1 MPAIP
6 RRKSTTRLLTCIL
19 DSTST
24 HNLANTDDII
34 LPHTPDSP
42 NMHVLGN
49 IGHSFSQRRKTHKPK
64 DLHIRKVSFS
74 GSSLSSSPST
84 SSTCSTSSASTA
96 RALSSARTPTT
107 GSTSPGFGPLS
118 AHPTFHPPPRLHD
131 RPLISPER
139 WCAHA
144 PASTFFD
151 DSTDDEDLDGGDY
164 TVVGKARAL
173 HFSHPTETTL
183 LPPSPPSEHDDA
195 PVVGDAQDYFTL
207 QLASS
212 RRPPM
217 PRSRWSDSTIQT
229 LDLDLDRD
237 LSSVDDLDL
246 DETPGSDAPV
256 PLDVPNFSHKRS
268 VSAPKRPPM
277 RSLDSLEDLMKRS
290 GWKRRGVVFNETEG
304 EGEGEAETVADL

>member
-1 MPAIP
+1 
-6 RRKSTTRLLTCIL
+6 
-19 DSTST
+19 
-24 HNLANTDDII
+24 
-34 LPHTPDSP
+34 
-42 NMHVLGN
+42 MHVLGN

-84 SSTCSTSSASTA
+84 SSTSSASTA
-96 RALSSARTPTT
+96 RAPSSARTPTT

-139 WCAHA
+139 CAYP

-164 TVVGKARAL
+164 TVVGKAQAL
-173 HFSHPTETTL
+173 HFSHP
-183 LPPSPPSEHDDA
+183 PSPPPEHDDA
-195 PVVGDAQDYFTL
+195 PVFSDAQDYFTL
-207 QLASS
+207 QLAS

-217 PRSRWSDSTIQT
+217 PRSRWSDSTVQT
-229 LDLDLDRD
+229 LDLDLDLDLDRD
-237 LSSVDDLDL
+237 LSSADDLDL

-268 VSAPKRPPM
+268 VSTPKRPPM

-304 EGEGEAETVADL
+304 EGEGEGEGPADL